1 MSYLPNLLTIAGLYL
16 LAVASPGPN
25 FFVITQLSLGGER
38 QSARS
43 VALGISTGSV
53 VWALLAMF
61 GIAALLASADWLY
74 LAIRLAGA
82 VYLIWLGMKLLLGA
96 VRPATA
102 QITSATAMRPAR
114 AWRAGLITSLTNPK
128 SGAFWTSVFATAFPT
143 DAPAWMFVA
152 TTAMIAGL
160 SLGWHLGLATVFT
173 SARIQTGY
181 RRLRRPID
189 AVSGAILVAF
199 GLRLALSRQ

>member
-16 LAVASPGPN
+16 LAVASPGPS
-25 FFVITQLSLGGER
+25 FFVITQFSLGGKR
-38 QSARS
+38 RSARS

-61 GIAALLASADWLY
+61 GVAALLASADWLY
-74 LAIRLAGA
+74 LAIRIAGA
-82 VYLIWLGMKLLLGA
+82 VYLIVLGIKLLLGA

-102 QITSATAMRPAR
+102 RIASATAMRPTR
-114 AWRAGLITSLTNPK
+114 AWQAGLITSLTNPK
-128 SGAFWTSVFATAFPT
+128 SGAFWTSVFATTFPA
-143 DAPAWMFVA
+143 DSPAWMFVA
-152 TTAMIAGL
+152 TAAMIAGL

-173 SARIQTGY
+173 SARVQAGY
-181 RRLRRPID
+181 QRLRRPID

-199 GLRLALSRQ
+199 GLRLALSRR

>member
-38 QSARS
+38 WSARS
-43 VALGISTGSV
+43 VALGISTGSI

-74 LAIRLAGA
+74 LALRLAGA
-82 VYLIWLGMKLLLGA
+82 VYLIWLGLKLLLGA

-102 QITSATAMRPAR
+102 QIATAMRPAR
-114 AWRAGLITSLTNPK
+114 AWRTGLITSLTNPK
-128 SGAFWTSVFATAFPT
+128 SGAFWTSVFATTFPT

-152 TTAMIAGL
+152 TAAMVAGL

-173 SARIQTGY
+173 SARVQAGY
-181 RRLRRPID
+181 QRLRRAIN
-189 AVSGAILVAF
+189 AVTGAILVAF
-199 GLRLALSRQ
+199 GLRLALSPQ